1 MRSQKRTQMD
11 VLADRTSVWM
21 GVACRW
27 GWPVVRMRCDVAV
40 HTPQIFQVPSATS
53 PSPASPTITTP
64 IRVNGHHTTPILV
77 NGHHTHPRQW
87 SPHPSASTV
96 TTTTAC
102 VDDTTYMQVVICS
115 LLTNDSHHR
124 PSVRINH
131 QPTQVLPPLPV
142 RVNGHQHHHVRTQVS
157 INNYWAQFFTNFIFF
172 VAVPYLHA
180 MSLHACPTH
189 PHARPT
195 K

>member
-1 MRSQKRTQMD
+1 MWLCIRHKFSK
-11 VLADRTSVWM
+11 S
-21 GVACRW
+21 
-27 GWPVVRMRCDVAV
+27 
-40 HTPQIFQVPSATS
+40 QVPRHHRPHHQLSPHPSTS
-53 PSPASPTITTP
+53 TVTTPHPSLSMVTTP
-64 IRVNGHHTTPILV
+64 IRVNGHHT
-77 NGHHTHPRQW
+77 HPHQR

-102 VDDTTYMQVVICS
+102 VNDTTCTQVVICS
-115 LLTNDSHHR
+115 LLTNDSHHH
-124 PSVRINH
+124 PSICINH

-142 RVNGHQHHHVRTQVS
+142 RVNGHQHHRVRTQVS
-157 INNYWAQFFTNFIFF
+157 VNNYWAQFFTNFILF